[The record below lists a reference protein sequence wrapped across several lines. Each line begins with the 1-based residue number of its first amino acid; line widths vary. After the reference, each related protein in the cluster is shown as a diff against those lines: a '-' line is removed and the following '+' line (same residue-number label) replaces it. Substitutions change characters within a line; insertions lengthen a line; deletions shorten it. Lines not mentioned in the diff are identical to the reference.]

1 MSNLLKKILGEHS
14 SKLIVWGE
22 RLQAEKEDLEIARRL
37 GNESSNS
44 PEAMEDT
51 VNKDAD
57 PVDNINA

>member
-1 MSNLLKKILGEHS
+1 MQ
-14 SKLIVWGE
+14 V
-22 RLQAEKEDLEIARRL
+22 EKEYLKIARRL

-57 PVDNINA
+57 PVDKCQVGN